1 VEEAMAITTIDEYLA
16 AMQAAFVPER
26 ARGAHAVLQYHFTGS
41 QTGACYA
48 AIEGGALQVAR
59 GTHPAPNATVTI
71 DFDLWMRILAYEVD
85 GLLAAEDGLYTAS
98 GDLETLMIS
107 DTWFRR

>member
-1 VEEAMAITTIDEYLA
+1 MPNITIIEEYLA
-16 AMQAAFVPER
+16 AMQAAFLPEK

-41 QTGACYA
+41 QSGGCYA
-48 AIEGGALQVAR
+48 VIEDGTLRVGR
-59 GTHPAPNATVTI
+59 GTHPAPTAAVTV
-71 DFDLWMRILAYEVD
+71 DFDLWMRILSYEVD
-85 GLLAAEDGLYTAS
+85 GLLAAEDGLYTAT

>member
-1 VEEAMAITTIDEYLA
+1 MAITTIDEYLA
-16 AMQAAFVPER
+16 AMQVAFVPDK

-41 QTGACYA
+41 QSGACYA
-48 AIEGGALQVAR
+48 VIEDGTLQVAR
-59 GTHPAPNATVTI
+59 GAHPAPSATVTV

-85 GLLAAEDGLYTAS
+85 GLLAFQDGLYTAE
-98 GDLETLMIS
+98 GDVETLMIS